1 MSYIKING
9 DETHYHA
16 TITPFTTQH
25 GFRAIRF
32 KGDDIP
38 ETDMGFVVYEDNGV
52 ILSNLSDY
60 KYVYRPN
67 EYSVGKDIIEY
78 PVGSNEELTPLP
90 NPFVSVAQMIT
101 QVNEH
106 TNEVD
111 AHAQEMVEEITPYT
125 ETKTAYI
132 DDTDIVFETD
142 AMGVITILAIDRD
155 GITIPTTFER
165 EGNKIIV
172 SFEPLQQVTNVTI
185 SIQ

>member
-32 KGDDIP
+32 KGDDIH

-60 KYVYRPN
+60 KYLYRPN
-67 EYSVGKDIIEY
+67 EYSVEKDIIEY

-106 TNEVD
+106 ANEVD

>member
-60 KYVYRPN
+60 KYLYRPN
-67 EYSVGKDIIEY
+67 EYSIEKDEIEY

-106 TNEVD
+106 ANEVD

-132 DDTDIVFETD
+132 DDTEITFETD
-142 AMGVITILAIDRD
+142 VTGVISILAVDRN

>member
-9 DETHYHA
+9 DETQYHA

-25 GFRAIRF
+25 GFKAIRF

-38 ETDMGFVVYEDNGV
+38 ETDMGFVVYEDNGT
-52 ILSNLSDY
+52 ILSNFSDY
-60 KYVYRPN
+60 KYLYRPN
-67 EYSVGKDIIEY
+67 EYSVEEDEIEY

-106 TNEVD
+106 ANQVD
-111 AHAQEMVEEITPYT
+111 EHAQEMVEEITPYT

-132 DDTDIVFETD
+132 DDTEITFETD
-142 AMGVITILAIDRD
+142 VTGVISILAVDRN
-155 GITIPTTFER
+155 GVTIPTTFER
-165 EGNKIIV
+165 EGNKIMV
-172 SFEPLQQVTNVTI
+172 LFAPLEEVTDITI
-185 SIQ
+185 NIQ